1 MEPFEVAYLVMAVAA
16 FGLFMLSLAW
26 NAHGK

>member
-1 MEPFEVAYLVMAVAA
+1 MESTEIAYLFMVGAA

-26 NAHGK
+26 NAHRR